1 MQTKIGFD
9 KFPVPSITTEV
20 PLNDIV
26 TGEQLV
32 DQGGIPLVTETEKAV
47 SEIARSNRATSVV
60 FDSKTIKPIPV
71 VEIFRETSETSTNLL
86 GIDRAETQLSLFSD
100 VSVLGLDEDHWEV
113 YNFTGGNKYGPWDNR
128 GTKAFGPHYNAEMS
142 EETQEQAIRIG
153 CFPVPYNFPWAPRF
167 ADQGLYNQTLY
178 QQFTNFIQLGNA
190 LYTYFSESGRQV
202 EYGTTFKDKFL
213 DPSKVTISSNELEY
227 TGVTEAEGLVLVD
240 EWTRT
245 WVDINSNI
253 LYDPRDGLTPITAVQ
268 INAITSSNP
277 SMADTRPGYSTSDI
291 RYSFLQSRK
300 AFRYQPGR
308 ISGFTFGA
316 KTSTDS
322 GSEANVLEW
331 GIVNPT
337 DQYTFQVRGASFS
350 IVRRSTVPLESA
362 VVARNGLDPLT
373 GQTLQESGDP
383 FDIDPATGELRK
395 YYTMVISRDLF
406 NGDPVNGNGPS
417 GYLLNPSL
425 VTMFKI
431 EFGWYGAIGAR
442 FFAYVPIDN
451 NEGRWINLH
460 TLVIE
465 NSLGQPCLEDPYFR
479 FNYSVRINDAATLRT
494 PQFIYKY
501 GASMYIDG
509 GDLGTVTQH
518 SYTAPV
524 RSINASNDKSLIGIY
539 SKPLIVNTSGESKV
553 NKKVILP
560 KEVSVFS
567 DVLAKVK
574 IVKCRACPGFGHN
587 YNQGLETGTNGRQLN
602 IKFVSAGR
610 NKIATVPDNLLNP
623 SAAQLLQPS
632 DVGAKIVA
640 DGLWSG
646 YIGALDDDTAVTVN
660 DEIIGY
666 EEATVDR
673 IVNGFQKVS
682 NSGYPAQ
689 VVPRATPGQL
699 LNIPINTTYPY
710 PVTLSNYDAVAGSS
724 VGLTGSKIQIQ
735 FLNPASVGTLGHF
748 NEFLLG
754 VTDKKPV
761 EVIGEGLK
769 WEYSVGDQRETLAKA
784 DMLFGEWTQS
794 TTGRNRNGYEVGEA
808 NYPTQLKME
817 LDYRIP
823 SPGGDK
829 SGRCSTVTVQILD
842 KSQLQTT
849 LVSGNPATGAVDGN
863 WYLELQ
869 PNTRFPT
876 PELLGGEIGVN
887 NVGTGITFA
896 SNEQSYQE
904 GVNTIYY
911 AQISDQIPNAT
922 DGQSVVIQLTP
933 VQLTATHITANKIFK
948 FNPFP
953 LYVVAM
959 MKDGAKIHSISIA
972 EEIGELVVTS
982 SPRWIT
988 NDNTIIDNVGGQA
1001 AADLPPANFV
1011 STNRLDSAAID
1022 TQLEQRLR
1030 PTTTLD
1036 TFFIGAGES
1045 VKVSLSNIYGPD
1057 RENITTDL
1065 LNTEATFIV
1074 GSVIPVVGEPTTGS
1088 IQISL
1093 NTAEQ

>member
-26 TGEQLV
+26 TGEKLV
-32 DQGGIPLVTETEKAV
+32 DQGGIPLVTETEKSV
-47 SEIARSNRATSVV
+47 GEVARSNRATSVI
-60 FDSKTIKPIPV
+60 FDSETIKPIPIA
-71 VEIFRETSETSTNLL
+71 EIFRETSETSTTLL
-86 GIDRAETQLSLFSD
+86 GVDRAETQLSLFSD
-100 VSVLGLDEDHWEV
+100 VSVMGLDEDHWEV
-113 YNFTGGNKYGPWDNR
+113 YNFTGGNKYGPWENR

-153 CFPVPYNFPWAPRF
+153 CFPVPYSYPWPPRF
-167 ADQGLYNQTLY
+167 ADQGFYSQTLY
-178 QQFTNFIQLGNA
+178 QQFVSFIQLGNT
-190 LYTYFSESGRQV
+190 LYTYFSEAGRQV
-202 EYGTTFKDKFL
+202 EYGATFKDRFL
-213 DPSKVTISSNELEY
+213 DPSKVTISSNEIEY
-227 TGVTEAEGLVLVD
+227 SGVSEAAGLVLID

-245 WVDINSNI
+245 WVDINANL
-253 LYDPRDGLTPITAVQ
+253 LYDPRNGITPISTAQ
-268 INAITSSNP
+268 INAITGSNP
-277 SMADTRPGYSTSDI
+277 SMADTRPGYRTDDI

-331 GIVNPT
+331 GITNPT
-337 DQYTFQVRGASFS
+337 DQYTFQVKGASFS
-350 IVRRSTVPLESA
+350 IVRRSTVPLEPA
-362 VVARNGLDPLT
+362 VIARNGLDPVT
-373 GQTLQESGDP
+373 GQTLEENGDP
-383 FDIDPATGELRK
+383 FDVDPATGQLRK
-395 YYTMVISRDLF
+395 YYTMVVSRDLF

-417 GYLLNPSL
+417 GYLLNPAL

-451 NEGRWINLH
+451 DEGRWINLH

-479 FNYSVRINDAATLRT
+479 FRYAVRINDASTLRT

-509 GDLGTVTQH
+509 GDQGTVTQH

-524 RSINASNDKSLIGIY
+524 RSINASNEKSLIGIY
-539 SKPLIVNTSGESKV
+539 AKPLIVNKEGDSKI

-560 KEVSVFS
+560 KEVSVYS
-567 DVLAKVK
+567 DALAKLK

-602 IKFVSAGR
+602 IKFISSSR

-623 SAAQLLQPS
+623 SPTQLFQPS

-646 YIGALDDDTAVTVN
+646 YVGTLDPDSAVTVGQ
-660 DEIIGY
+660 DIIGY
-666 EEATVDR
+666 EEAAVDR
-673 IVNGFQKVS
+673 IVNEFQKVS
-682 NSGYPAQ
+682 NTGYPAQ
-689 VVPRATPGQL
+689 VIPRATGQL
-699 LNIPINTTYPY
+699 LTIPINTTYPY

-724 VGLTGSKIQIQ
+724 VSLTGSKIQIQ
-735 FLNPASVGTLGHF
+735 FLNAVPIGNLGHF

-761 EVIGEGLK
+761 EVIGQGLK
-769 WEYSVGDQRETLAKA
+769 WEYAVGDQRDILAKT
-784 DMLFGEWTQS
+784 DMLYGEWTQS
-794 TTGRNRNGYEVGEA
+794 TTGRDRNGYERGEA

-823 SPGGDK
+823 TPGGDK
-829 SGRCSTVTVQILD
+829 SGRCSTVTVQVLD
-842 KSQLQTT
+842 KSQLLTT
-849 LVSGNPATGAVDGN
+849 LISGNPATGAADGN

-869 PNTRFPT
+869 PNTQFPAGSI
-876 PELLGGEIGVN
+876 LGGEIGVN
-887 NVGTGITFA
+887 NAGTGITFA
-896 SNEQSYQE
+896 SEQQSYQE

-911 AQISDQIPNAT
+911 AQISGQISGIA
-922 DGQSVVIQLTP
+922 DGQNVTIQLTP
-933 VQLTATHITANKIFK
+933 VQLTATHISTNKIFK

-959 MKDGAKIHSISIA
+959 MRDGSAINSISVA

-982 SPRWIT
+982 SPKWIV
-988 NDNTIIDNVGGQA
+988 NGNVVIDNVGGLA
-1001 AADLPPANFV
+1001 AADLPPVNFV
-1011 STNRLDSAAID
+1011 SRDRLDSAAID

-1030 PTTTLD
+1030 PTSTLD
-1036 TFFIGAGES
+1036 TFFVGAGES
-1045 VKVSLSNIYGPD
+1045 LKVSLSNIYGPD

-1074 GSVIPVVGEPTTGS
+1074 GSVIPVVGGSTTGS

>member
-26 TGEQLV
+26 TGEKLV
-32 DQGGIPLVTETEKAV
+32 DQGGVPLVTEAEKSV
-47 SEIARSNRATSVV
+47 SEVARSDRATSVV
-60 FDSKTIKPIPV
+60 FDSKTIKPIPI
-71 VEIFRETSETSTNLL
+71 VEIFRETSETSTTLL

-100 VSVLGLDEDHWEV
+100 VSVLGFDEDHWEV
-113 YNFTGGNKYGPWDNR
+113 YNFTGGNKYGPWDGR
-128 GTKAFGPHYNAEMS
+128 GTKVFGPHYNAEMS
-142 EETQEQAIRIG
+142 EETQEQAIRLG
-153 CFPVPYNFPWAPRF
+153 CFPVPYKYPWPPRF
-167 ADQGLYNQTLY
+167 ADQGLHNQTLY
-178 QQFTNFIQLGNA
+178 QQFTNFIQLGNV

-202 EYGTTFKDKFL
+202 EYGVTFKEKFL
-213 DPSKVTISSNELEY
+213 DPSKVTISNDNELEY
-227 TGVTEAEGLVLVD
+227 TGLSEAAGLVLID

-245 WVDINSNI
+245 WVDINSN
-253 LYDPRDGLTPITAVQ
+253 LLRDPRDGITIINPAQ
-268 INAITSSNP
+268 INAITGSSP
-277 SMADTRPGYSTSDI
+277 TMADTRPGYESNI
-291 RYSFLQSRK
+291 VHYSFMQSRK

-322 GSEANVLEW
+322 GSEANVIEW
-331 GIVNPT
+331 GIANPT

-350 IVRRSTVPLESA
+350 IVRRSTVPLEAA
-362 VVARNGLDPLT
+362 VVARNGLDPLN
-373 GQTLQESGDP
+373 GQTFEPNGDP

-395 YYTMVISRDLF
+395 YYTMVVSRDLF

-442 FFAYVPIDN
+442 FYAYVPISN

-465 NSLGQPCLEDPYFR
+465 NLLGQPCLEDPYFR
-479 FNYSVRINDAATLRT
+479 FNYSVRINNTATLRT
-494 PQFIYKY
+494 PQFVYKY

-524 RSINASNDKSLIGIY
+524 RSINASNDKSLIGVY
-539 SKPLIVNTSGESKV
+539 SKPVIVNAAGEAKV

-560 KEVSVFS
+560 KEVSVYS
-567 DVLAKVK
+567 DVLAKLK
-574 IVKCRACPGFGHN
+574 IVKCRACPGFAHN
-587 YNQGLETGTNGRQLN
+587 YNQGLETGVNGRQLN
-602 IKFVSAGR
+602 IKFVSSGR
-610 NKIATVPDNLLNP
+610 NKIAAVADNQLNP
-623 SAAQLLQPS
+623 LPTQLLQPS
-632 DVGAKIVA
+632 DVGAKIIA

-660 DEIIGY
+660 DVIIGY

-682 NSGYPAQ
+682 NTGYPEQ
-689 VVPRATPGQL
+689 VVLRSTGAL
-699 LNIPINTTYPY
+699 FNVPINTTYPY
-710 PVTLSNYDAVAGSS
+710 PVTLSNYDAIAGSS

-735 FLNPASVGTLGHF
+735 FLNPGSVGPLGHF
-748 NEFLLG
+748 NDFLLG
-754 VTDKKPV
+754 VTDKKPI

-769 WEYSVGDQRETLAKA
+769 WEYAIGDERDTLEKA

-794 TTGRNRNGYEVGEA
+794 TSGRNRNGYERGES
-808 NYPTQLKME
+808 NYPNELKME
-817 LDYRIP
+817 LDFRIP

-829 SGRCSTVTVQILD
+829 SGRCSAVTVQVLD

-849 LVSGNPATGAVDGN
+849 LISGNPETGEVDGN
-863 WYLELQ
+863 WYLRLQ

-876 PELLGGEIGVN
+876 SALLGGEIGVN
-887 NVGTGITFA
+887 NVGTGITFI
-896 SNEQSYQE
+896 SDEQKYLE
-904 GVNTIYY
+904 GVNEIYY
-911 AQISDQIPNAT
+911 AQISGQIANT
-922 DGQSVVIQLTP
+922 NDGQSVLIELTPIQLT
-933 VQLTATHITANKIFK
+933 AKHISTNKIFK

-959 MKDGAKIHSISIA
+959 MRDGGKIHSISIA
-972 EEIGELVVTS
+972 EEIGEFVSTS
-982 SPRWIT
+982 SPKWIA
-988 NDNTIIDNVGGQA
+988 NNNIVIDNVNGQA
-1001 AADLPPANFV
+1001 AADLPPSNFI
-1011 STNRLDSAAID
+1011 STDRLDSAAID

-1036 TFFIGAGES
+1036 TFFVGAGES
-1045 VKVSLSNIYGPD
+1045 LNVALSNIYGPD

-1065 LNTEATFIV
+1065 LNIEATFIV
-1074 GSVIPVVGEPTTGS
+1074 GSVVPVIGEPTNGS